1 MADDHDELIATLTAE
16 GWEPANAPAWAW
28 ALQRN
33 GARAGGRENGYAQ
46 VDTNTWASSFVGAT
60 PNAVMLRLWRKVPAM
75 LTDEQ
80 ADRCAVALG
89 LHPSQVW
96 PGWDEAGLSVLDAMF
111 LRSGW
116 RRAWEFEQSESV
128 AVPA

>member
-1 MADDHDELIATLTAE
+1 MADATCSIE
-16 GWEPANAPAWAW
+16 GC
-28 ALQRN
+28 
-33 GARAGGRENGYAQ
+33 ARRVKGKGLCNTHLERLRIH
-46 VDTNTWASSFVGAT
+46 TWASSFVGAT

>member
-1 MADDHDELIATLTAE
+1 MTTRASRRCPTCSLYHAPRCATDRQWPTGPLLAAADRLHSTLTWRDTEDAVR
-16 GWEPANAPAWAW
+16 A
-28 ALQRN
+28 ALGVSR
-33 GARAGGRENGYAQ
+33 
-46 VDTNTWASSFVGAT
+46 DT
-60 PNAVMLRLWRKVPAM
+60 LRLWRKVPAM

-80 ADRCAVALG
+80 ADRYAVALG